1 MKKFNFK
8 YMVLSVVI
16 LSLHLTSFG
25 QSGFKLNETQSKLVI
40 KGTSSVHNWEINV
53 SEFNCDASLLNN
65 ENQVVKISDVNFVC
79 LVKNVKSDNK
89 TMNNKTFEALKGD
102 KFPQIK
108 FISSESLTASTVWAA
123 SNVKGKI
130 TIAGK
135 TNDAILQIQVVAE
148 NQNQINVKGETRL
161 KMSDYGIDP
170 PVAMMGVLKTGNEVV
185 ITYDFVFQKIHEIN

>member
-108 FISSESLTASTVWAA
+108 FISSESLTASTVGAA